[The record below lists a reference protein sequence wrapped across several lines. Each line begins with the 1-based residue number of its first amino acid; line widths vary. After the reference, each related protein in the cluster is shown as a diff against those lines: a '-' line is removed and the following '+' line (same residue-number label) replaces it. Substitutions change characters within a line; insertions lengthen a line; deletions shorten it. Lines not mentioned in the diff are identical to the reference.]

1 MQYHTF
7 VNSQLLQSPF
17 DVQIFQ
23 ADETSTPSVDIVA
36 VHDLGETAT
45 DAWTDEITTALAKSS
60 KETPERGKNAA
71 TGNIAQ
77 TTMMSPPPF
86 PAPASMVILDSK
98 GRNTDS
104 KKLVESGLKSP
115 AMFECDAS
123 LAKLLRK
130 ARKDTA
136 SQMRSTEGS
145 VQSSLELE
153 RTPPKEVNWI
163 RDLLSHDIP
172 RSRILAFGYREPD
185 TDKKPF
191 TWTEYVDRMAKGLLS
206 HIQRARTDLSESRV
220 PFVFIGYGFGGV
232 IIQRAVELV
241 LSGWRVPMAGE
252 DPTAVEPPDQT
263 KHAVPEKPSS
273 TANDT
278 TETKDKA
285 PIRAHDIYQILL
297 LDTPFP
303 DYEDEL
309 FPANTN
315 VRMCSI
321 IEDIE
326 DGEKDSG
333 ILNDVW
339 DGFIKANYQALGG
352 KAIDVTW
359 LHSQAK
365 GRQTDGHAP
374 ELVNVSTMRDR

>member
-1 MQYHTF
+1 M
-7 VNSQLLQSPF
+7 S
-17 DVQIFQ
+17 
-23 ADETSTPSVDIVA
+23 
-36 VHDLGETAT
+36 
-45 DAWTDEITTALAKSS
+45 
-60 KETPERGKNAA
+60 ERGRSAA
-71 TGNIAQ
+71 TGEITQ
-77 TTMMSPPPF
+77 TTVMSPPPV
-86 PAPASMVILDSK
+86 PAPASVVILDSK
-98 GRNTDS
+98 GKNADS
-104 KKLVESGLKSP
+104 KKIVESGPKSP
-115 AMFECDAS
+115 RVSECDTNR
-123 LAKLLRK
+123 AKLLRK

-153 RTPPKEVNWI
+153 RCPPTEVNWI

-172 RSRILAFGYREPD
+172 RSRILAFCYREPD

-191 TWTEYVDRMAKGLLS
+191 TWTEYVDTMAEGLLS
-206 HIQRARTDLSESRV
+206 HIQRARTDPSENRV
-220 PFVFIGYGFGGV
+220 PVVFIGYGFGGV

-252 DPTAVEPPDQT
+252 NPTAVEPPDQT
-263 KHAVPEKPSS
+263 EHAVPEKMSS

-278 TETKDKA
+278 SETKDNA
-285 PIRAHDIYQILL
+285 PIRAHDIYQVLL

-303 DYEDEL
+303 DHEDGL

-326 DGEKDSG
+326 DGEKGSS

-339 DGFIKANYQALGG
+339 EGFLKANYHALGR

-365 GRQTDGHAP
+365 GRQTDGHAS
-374 ELVNVSTMRDR
+374 ELVNVSTIRDR

>member
-1 MQYHTF
+1 
-7 VNSQLLQSPF
+7 
-17 DVQIFQ
+17 
-23 ADETSTPSVDIVA
+23 
-36 VHDLGETAT
+36 
-45 DAWTDEITTALAKSS
+45 
-60 KETPERGKNAA
+60 
-71 TGNIAQ
+71 
-77 TTMMSPPPF
+77 MMSPL
-86 PAPASMVILDSK
+86 PAPAPALVVMLDLK
-98 GRNTDS
+98 GKNVDS
-104 KKLVESGLKSP
+104 KKLVESSPKSP
-115 AMFECDAS
+115 RVSEYDTS
-123 LAKLLRK
+123 RAKLLRK
-130 ARKDTA
+130 ARKDNPA
-136 SQMRSTEGS
+136 SLMRSTEGS
-145 VQSSLELE
+145 VQSSLEME
-153 RTPPKEVNWI
+153 RQPPKQVNWI

-206 HIQRARTDLSESRV
+206 RIQEARMDPSENRV
-220 PFVFIGYGFGGV
+220 PVVFIGYGFGGV
-232 IIQRAVELV
+232 IIQRAVEMV

-252 DPTAVEPPDQT
+252 NPTAVELADRT
-263 KHAVPEKPSS
+263 KHAVPGKTST

-278 TETKDKA
+278 TETKDKV

-303 DYEDEL
+303 DHEDAL
-309 FPANTN
+309 FPANSN

-326 DGEKDSG
+326 DGEKDSS

-339 DGFIKANYQALGG
+339 EGFVKANYQALGG

-365 GRQTDGHAP
+365 GRQTDGHAS
-374 ELVNVSTMRDR
+374 EMVNVSDFGAGISHSGS